1 MCIVSGHVAYHKTW
15 HLRLTCH
22 SKFKHECFD
31 SAFLKNKSI
40 GVFYFL
46 TDIWIADLMQF
57 AMLLQWHSL
66 LFLLCCLLNW
76 MEWNSIRSLKSKT
89 KEYMKEEIM
98 KIKFTDFVLFN
109 SYQNKIEF
117 IRIIIL
123 RKKTYNW
130 SPIYLCQCNIC
141 SESRVKKW
149 GFPKNTLILAV

>member
-1 MCIVSGHVAYHKTW
+1 MCRVSGHVAYHKTW

-89 KEYMKEEIM
+89 KEYTKEEIM

-117 IRIIIL
+117 IKIIIL
-123 RKKTYNW
+123 RKKIYNW
-130 SPIYLCQCNIC
+130 SPIY
-141 SESRVKKW
+141 
-149 GFPKNTLILAV
+149 

>member
-89 KEYMKEEIM
+89 KEYTKEEIM

-123 RKKTYNW
+123 RKKIYNW